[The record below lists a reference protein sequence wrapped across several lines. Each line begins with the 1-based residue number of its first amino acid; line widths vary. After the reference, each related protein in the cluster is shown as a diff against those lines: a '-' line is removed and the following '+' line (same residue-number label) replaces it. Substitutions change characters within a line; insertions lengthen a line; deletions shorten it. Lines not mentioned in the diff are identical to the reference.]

1 MNKRLDT
8 KVASDTMTGGEA
20 TVEMLKA
27 HGVEYIF
34 GLCGDTSAARHEAC
48 PDPR

>member
-8 KVASDTMTGGEA
+8 KVTSDTMTGGEA

-34 GLCGDTSAARHEAC
+34 GL
-48 PDPR
+48 